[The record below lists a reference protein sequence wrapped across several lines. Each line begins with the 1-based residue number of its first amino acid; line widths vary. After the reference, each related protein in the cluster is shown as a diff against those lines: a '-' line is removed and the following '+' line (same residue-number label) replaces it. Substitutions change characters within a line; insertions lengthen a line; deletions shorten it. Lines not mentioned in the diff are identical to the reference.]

1 MYNNN
6 MPPKRPQTRNLTVLQ
21 TARTTRIIQE
31 LYDTIDFLSDR
42 INRFNIFI
50 QNNPDAVN
58 LQQAINDRNKLQNNL
73 NRVMIRLL
81 NL

>member
-6 MPPKRPQTRNLTVLQ
+6 MPPKRTQTRNLTVLQ

-42 INRFNIFI
+42 INRFNI
-50 QNNPDAVN
+50 A
-58 LQQAINDRNKLQNNL
+58 R
-73 NRVMIRLL
+73 
-81 NL
+81 

>member
-6 MPPKRPQTRNLTVLQ
+6 MPPKRTQTRNLTVLQ

>member
-6 MPPKRPQTRNLTVLQ
+6 MPPKRTQTRNLTVLQ

-50 QNNPDAVN
+50 QNNTDAVN

>member
-6 MPPKRPQTRNLTVLQ
+6 MPPKRTQTRNLTVLQ
-21 TARTTRIIQE
+21 TTRTTRIIQE

>member
-50 QNNPDAVN
+50 QNHPDAVN